1 MSYDT
6 AIIVDRSRKTKK
18 KINNLENRITQQES
32 TSKSLLNK
40 SYELEAELL
49 NKRNSDVMSSR
60 LQQQWEDHLRDVT
73 DEVRSLNK
81 DVAQLRNELMIRDQT
96 EAESF
101 EQQQQQT
108 GATKAGVA
116 DLRGRV
122 VRCDSSIAQLASELR
137 RLNTSVGSESDKMMK
152 ITESSLQK
160 SREIENNMEM
170 LSRRMDKLM
179 NEQEGRLLKVEG
191 TSNLHIEGVDSRVKS
206 VVEDVRVS
214 MESNRK
220 WNESERARIEQ
231 QLYNLIE
238 MNNSN
243 IRARQES
250 FEGKILEKLKDVER
264 LIERNRDE
272 IKSCREG
279 IADGE
284 KMQKKLLDRLAH

>member
-191 TSNLHIEGVDSRVKS
+191 TSNLHIEGVDSRVK
-206 VVEDVRVS
+206 VLH
-214 MESNRK
+214 
-220 WNESERARIEQ
+220 AT
-231 QLYNLIE
+231 
-238 MNNSN
+238 
-243 IRARQES
+243 
-250 FEGKILEKLKDVER
+250 
-264 LIERNRDE
+264 
-272 IKSCREG
+272 
-279 IADGE
+279 
-284 KMQKKLLDRLAH
+284 

>member
-160 SREIENNMEM
+160 SREIENNVS
-170 LSRRMDKLM
+170 LSLFD
-179 NEQEGRLLKVEG
+179 
-191 TSNLHIEGVDSRVKS
+191 D
-206 VVEDVRVS
+206 VS
-214 MESNRK
+214 MMLMTS
-220 WNESERARIEQ
+220 
-231 QLYNLIE
+231 
-238 MNNSN
+238 
-243 IRARQES
+243 
-250 FEGKILEKLKDVER
+250 
-264 LIERNRDE
+264 
-272 IKSCREG
+272 
-279 IADGE
+279 
-284 KMQKKLLDRLAH
+284 